1 MGKVHP
7 GTCKPR
13 GLVGCVSPDLV
24 NNTCQHP
31 SEFESILPRFARSGV
46 ALPFGN
52 GDSST
57 GRNEALAAAA
67 NSFFYDLSKEL
78 LTSASSSSAMP
89 ASLAE
94 HLNELGL
101 YHVVAPHFIGIV
113 PAPVSSPNS
122 IPQLNLGLGFG
133 SREGFC
139 GELELKKTSLP
150 QTFSLEQEW
159 IELTQLRLL
168 LALNEREIPLVKS
181 PSELK
186 TTKVF
191 SLTVVLAF
199 IRTPCLLWREGL
211 LRVVRYLETPI
222 SKESLL
228 KLKGRVPV
236 QALSDLFEDPL
247 FDGSG
252 VGSLVRRELQARFR
266 EGSGRKNRSSRSEG
280 MKGAKT
286 RGLLKPEILLFSI
299 WELKV
304 AKSRRLIFLI
314 RNLSIG
320 GAQPSFKPQSPA
332 RDVKPFSMSSTRP
345 VDPGGKGNPLIES
358 IPDDAPLTITRPT
371 YSPNATR
378 LFRGMAF
385 NPISIYA
392 PPRPEGGL
400 NPIPSSIPLSGKRTK
415 RRARRKERANPIKN
429 IWWIRIPTLTG
440 TGIGADEF
448 NVHPFFPLVM
458 ALVSSHCHSFSA
470 CS

>member
-1 MGKVHP
+1 MGVIAPWARSRLH
-7 GTCKPR
+7 
-13 GLVGCVSPDLV
+13 DLERIVLKRRMGYEGHNLFPHFLELLRSRNRV
-24 NNTCQHP
+24 NNPNEFRFKGPLRRFFLAEECRLKGTKDRIK
-31 SEFESILPRFARSGV
+31 SETAREV
-46 ALPFGN
+46 VY
-52 GDSST
+52 T
-57 GRNEALAAAA
+57 RGRNEALAAAA

-168 LALNEREIPLVKS
+168 L
-181 PSELK
+181 
-186 TTKVF
+186 
-191 SLTVVLAF
+191 
-199 IRTPCLLWREGL
+199 
-211 LRVVRYLETPI
+211 
-222 SKESLL
+222 
-228 KLKGRVPV
+228 GRVPV

-247 FDGSG
+247 FDGFG
-252 VGSLVRRELQARFR
+252 VGSLERRTRSFFMRALPLLDLEDEPLFPPLGDDWEKASAASETCGF
-266 EGSGRKNRSSRSEG
+266 ERKKLKSYSQG
-280 MKGAKT
+280 HT
-286 RGLLKPEILLFSI
+286 RQ
-299 WELKV
+299 V
-304 AKSRRLIFLI
+304 AKARRLIFLI

-332 RDVKPFSMSSTRP
+332 RDVKHFSMSSTRP

-392 PPRPEGGL
+392 PPRPKGGL

-415 RRARRKERANPIKN
+415 RRARSKERANPIKN
-429 IWWIRIPTLTG
+429 IWWIRIP
-440 TGIGADEF
+440 D
-448 NVHPFFPLVM
+448 
-458 ALVSSHCHSFSA
+458 SHRNRNWCR
-470 CS
+470 

>member
-1 MGKVHP
+1 MGVIAPWARSRLHDLE
-7 GTCKPR
+7 R
-13 GLVGCVSPDLV
+13 IVSKRRMGYEGHNLFPHFLELLRSRNRV
-24 NNTCQHP
+24 NNPNEFRFKGPLRRFFLAEECRLKGTKDRIK
-31 SEFESILPRFARSGV
+31 SETAREV
-46 ALPFGN
+46 VY
-52 GDSST
+52 T
-57 GRNEALAAAA
+57 
-67 NSFFYDLSKEL
+67 KEL
-78 LTSASSSSAMP
+78 LTSASSSSAML

-168 LALNEREIPLVKS
+168 L
-181 PSELK
+181 
-186 TTKVF
+186 
-191 SLTVVLAF
+191 
-199 IRTPCLLWREGL
+199 
-211 LRVVRYLETPI
+211 
-222 SKESLL
+222 
-228 KLKGRVPV
+228 GRVPV

-252 VGSLVRRELQARFR
+252 VGSLERRTRSFFMRALPLLDLEDEPSFPPLGDDWEKASAAS
-266 EGSGRKNRSSRSEG
+266 ETKNRSSRSEG

-358 IPDDAPLTITRPT
+358 ILDDAPLTITRPT

-400 NPIPSSIPLSGKRTK
+400 NPILSSIPLSGKRTK

-429 IWWIRIPTLTG
+429 SWWIRIP
-440 TGIGADEF
+440 D
-448 NVHPFFPLVM
+448 
-458 ALVSSHCHSFSA
+458 SHRNRNWCR
-470 CS
+470 